1 MMAEEKARK
10 RKSPRSD
17 PLNTA
22 SHVRPA
28 IPRQLERD
36 VLVEAG
42 HRCAIPT
49 CKQTPVQISHIIP
62 WEIVRE
68 HTFDNLIALCPNCH
82 DRYDKKGEIDRKAML
97 QYKANLSVIN
107 QRYGD
112 LEKRVLEYFAEH
124 PNEGCIWLPSSLE
137 ILLLYLL
144 KDGLLADATGRG
156 FSISIS
162 IRDTFARKRYDL
174 TPEGKEF
181 IKKWINAK
189 EIE

>member
-1 MMAEEKARK
+1 MSRGSK
-10 RKSPRSD
+10 RKSQRSD

-22 SHVRPA
+22 FNVRPA

-49 CKQTPVQISHIIP
+49 CKQTPVEIAHIIP
-62 WEIVRE
+62 WETVRE
-68 HTFDNLIALCPNCH
+68 HTFNNLIALCPNCH
-82 DRYDKKGEIDRKAML
+82 DRYDKKHEIDRNAMR

-124 PNEGCIWLPSSLE
+124 PNEDYIWLPSSLE
-137 ILLLYLL
+137 ILLWYLL
-144 KDGLLADATGRG
+144 KDGLLVDAIGRG
-156 FSISIS
+156 FSIHIS
-162 IRDTFARKRYDL
+162 IRDTYSQKRYNL
-174 TPEGKEF
+174 TTKGREV
-181 IKKWINAK
+181 IQKWINAK